1 MRIRYAHLLS
11 LLSLFLLAATPSFGQ
26 SWSGIL
32 APARAK
38 DWSLAGIPGG
48 IPNRTT
54 VCANVTA
61 GTSTSAIQTAINN
74 CPAGQVVSFGAGTFN
89 VTGLY
94 VNKGITL
101 RGQGPNSTTLVL
113 SGKNIFLG
121 PYGTS
126 WLGSTPSSHTVTSWT
141 GGLQRGST
149 VLTVGSTS
157 GLSAGQTIIMDE
169 LNPPWVFVTGQSGT
183 DGSAGRGS
191 CSGGEYNCYY
201 GSTARAAPQMTKIV
215 SVNSA
220 TQITV
225 RDPVVYTHTAGLSP
239 QVFAWSPSNLENAG
253 VEDMSVNANKVEHAI
268 GLMHCDYCWVKNV
281 RVDNVGRSGVTTRYG
296 YGMVLRDSYLSAP
309 PAKGGP
315 TQYGTECYMSSN
327 VLVENNIFWNITD
340 HIQVQNC
347 TGNVYSYNY
356 IHNRVA
362 DNLFPQMDTHGSH
375 NHFHLMEGNDVD
387 KIQLDNVW
395 GSGSHTTIFRN
406 RINGYGENKTNYR
419 AAIGIAAHNRHMNLV
434 ANVAGT
440 TGHHT
445 NYQCDN
451 AHVYGSDNYVFDI
464 GFWNDCQTGT
474 SNYDNVVGTTVMKWG
489 NWDAATYLSNGNT
502 NGIRYCTASGAG
514 NVVCSASETAS
525 GDPTFPAL
533 ASPGTTFPASFYLS
547 AKPAWFGSV
556 PWPPIGPD
564 VTCSSNCVSNAANRA
579 NKIPARLCYEAT
591 AKDSNGNLTAY
602 DARTCYATGT
612 APALP
617 APSGLRIVP

>member
-1 MRIRYAHLLS
+1 MKTSCARAFAVMALIA
-11 LLSLFLLAATPSFGQ
+11 LAAPSFGQ
-26 SWSGIL
+26 PWSGVL
-32 APARAK
+32 SPDRAK
-38 DWSLAGIPGG
+38 AWSLAGIPGG

-61 GTSTSAIQTAINN
+61 GTSTSNIQTAINN
-74 CPAGQVVSFGAGTFN
+74 CPAGQVVVFGAGTFN
-89 VTGLY
+89 VSGLY

-101 RGQGPNSTTLVL
+101 RGQGPSSTTLVL
-113 SGKNIFLG
+113 SSNNIFLG
-121 PYGTS
+121 PFGTS
-126 WLGSTPSSHTVTSWT
+126 WLGSAPSSHTVTSWT

-157 GLSAGQTIIMDE
+157 GMSAGQTVIMDE
-169 LNPPWVFVTGQSGT
+169 LNPPWVFTAGQSGS
-183 DGSAGRGS
+183 DGSAGRGDGTGGS
-191 CSGGEYNCYY
+191 GEYYWFY
-201 GSTARAAPQMTKIV
+201 GSTSRAAPQMTKIV
-215 SVNSA
+215 SVDSA

-225 RDPVVYTHTAGLSP
+225 RDPVLYTHTAGRSP
-239 QVFAWSPSNLENAG
+239 QVFAWSPSNLQSAG
-253 VEDMSVNANKVEHAI
+253 VEDMTVNANKVEHAI

-340 HIQVQNC
+340 HVQVQNC

-362 DNLFPQMDTHGSH
+362 DNLFPQMDTHGAH
-375 NHFHLMEGNDVD
+375 NHFHLFEGNDVD

-395 GSGSHTTIFRN
+395 GSSSHTTEFRN

-419 AAIGIAAHNRHMNLV
+419 TAVGIMAHNRYMNVV

-445 NYQCDN
+445 HYQCDTDT
-451 AHVYGSDNYVFDI
+451 YYSSDNYVFDI

-474 SNYDNVVGTTVMKWG
+474 SNYDTVVKSSLVRWG
-489 NWDAATYLSNGNT
+489 NWDAATYLANGNT
-502 NGIRYCTASGAG
+502 NGIRYCTGSGAG
-514 NVVCSASETAS
+514 NPACSASETAS
-525 GDPTFPAL
+525 SDPTFPGL
-533 ASPGTTFPASFYLS
+533 ANPGTTFPASFYLS
-547 AKPAWFGSV
+547 TKPAGFGAV

-564 VTCSSNCVSNAANRA
+564 VSCSTNCVANAGNRA
-579 NKIPARLCYEAT
+579 NKIPARLCYESSP
-591 AKDSNGNLTAY
+591 KDTNGNLTSY
-602 DARTCYATGT
+602 DARTCYFE
-612 APALP
+612 LP
-617 APSGLRIVP
+617 VPSGLRIVP